1 MLIAFHMPY
10 GARVF
15 RRQSRRTRAALG
27 GALAG
32 EAERTWAARAQR
44 IQTLLARV
52 RGGREG

>member
-32 EAERTWAARAQR
+32 EAERTWAARAHR
-44 IQTLLARV
+44 IQTLLARE